1 MKPITEYKDYHPL
14 IKDFYEDQKR
24 TSYFSWREFAKLAG
38 FSSPTYLRL
47 VSEGQSNLSR
57 VTMPRMISA
66 MGLAGYEA
74 TYFKALV
81 NFCNAKDDESKM
93 PFWKEMRRIALEYK
107 VRVVDKE
114 AVEYFDGWKNS
125 VVRELAPMMT
135 GATPGKMAKTCCNEI
150 SAAEVSSSLDFLT
163 KAGFLKKDS
172 NGVYRQTEKN
182 VVASKDGMTYAVH
195 ALQKKMVSLGGEAI
209 ERFDADKRS
218 VSGVTLTVNRK
229 AYERIAKEI
238 DDFRKRIIAIASDI
252 DEADQIYQ
260 LNLQFFPMTWKLDEI
275 KEN

>member
-1 MKPITEYKDYHPL
+1 
-14 IKDFYEDQKR
+14 
-24 TSYFSWREFAKLAG
+24 
-38 FSSPTYLRL
+38 
-47 VSEGQSNLSR
+47 
-57 VTMPRMISA
+57 
-66 MGLAGYEA
+66 
-74 TYFKALV
+74 
-81 NFCNAKDDESKM
+81 
-93 PFWKEMRRIALEYK
+93 
-107 VRVVDKE
+107 
-114 AVEYFDGWKNS
+114 
-125 VVRELAPMMT
+125 MT